1 MAPYERI
8 RFQPLLPDNIVH
20 TPARSDVFPLD
31 AILQNPN
38 QVFEQ
43 HRILMLASI
52 ASVTKKSML

>member
-1 MAPYERI
+1 MLKA
-8 RFQPLLPDNIVH
+8 IVY

-43 HRILMLASI
+43 HHILMSASI
-52 ASVTKKSML
+52 ACVAKEDQRMHA